1 VTDLVAPLDEATGT
15 VVTDRAVRRR
25 VGWIWALLF
34 FNVLAYEKLPMLV
47 PIPSILG
54 KALTQ
59 GSLWAAFLLALTVN
73 RRGLFRSNAF
83 LVLGTLLAATS
94 LIMSVR
100 TLHVGSIYRAVRLI
114 GFLATL
120 WLLTP
125 WWGRRDLMLTRFHVR
140 CMVGVM
146 ISAMAGY
153 LVAHHKAMASGRLFG
168 VIWPIPAPQLA
179 HYSAVAVGLGIVLWF
194 SGLLR
199 RRQALALVGFGLVVL
214 LLTHTRTALVAMSI
228 AVLVAA
234 LSLFVSNRRVRR
246 ALAGFA
252 LIVVLV
258 AIPFAP
264 AISHWFVRGENTT
277 TFSDLTGRTLVWH
290 ELINLPRT
298 NTQVLL
304 GSGLSNKSFQG
315 LPIDDSWL
323 AIYQDQGLVGDAIVA
338 LFMLALLLKAF
349 IVPRGPAKSLAL
361 FLIVYCLVASY
372 TEVGLGDA
380 STYILDLS
388 IAGSLLMSP
397 AWTRITET
405 VSTL

>member
-1 VTDLVAPLDEATGT
+1 
-15 VVTDRAVRRR
+15 
-25 VGWIWALLF
+25 
-34 FNVLAYEKLPMLV
+34 
-47 PIPSILG
+47 
-54 KALTQ
+54 
-59 GSLWAAFLLALTVN
+59 
-73 RRGLFRSNAF
+73 
-83 LVLGTLLAATS
+83 
-94 LIMSVR
+94 
-100 TLHVGSIYRAVRLI
+100 
-114 GFLATL
+114 
-120 WLLTP
+120 
-125 WWGRRDLMLTRFHVR
+125 
-140 CMVGVM
+140 MVGVM